1 MTPKGPLSPMSL
13 AKFAASSG
21 KFSNITIVINMHQ
34 AFNGHWLL
42 LRILCTLSHLIH
54 MELGNWRR
62 VTSRH
67 ETANLTKAGLQ
78 G

>member
-1 MTPKGPLSPMSL
+1 MTPKGPFSPMSL

-21 KFSNITIVINMHQ
+21 KFSNITIAINMHQ
-34 AFNGHWLL
+34 AFNGHWPL
-42 LRILCTLSHLIH
+42 LRALCTLSHLIH
-54 MELGNWRR
+54 KELSSWRR